1 MLHRQNLKVNLLWGA
16 MMKTVKAPN
25 AYRTIGEISKEL
37 NIQPHIIRFWEQK
50 FDQINP
56 RINNGRRYYSAQ
68 DAELMKQLKFLL
80 HNQGYSL
87 KAAQEKLANPTKNL
101 NDSEILRQI
110 HSKFLTIKSKLEK
123 ITLE

>member
-1 MLHRQNLKVNLLWGA
+1 
-16 MMKTVKAPN
+16 MKTVKAPN